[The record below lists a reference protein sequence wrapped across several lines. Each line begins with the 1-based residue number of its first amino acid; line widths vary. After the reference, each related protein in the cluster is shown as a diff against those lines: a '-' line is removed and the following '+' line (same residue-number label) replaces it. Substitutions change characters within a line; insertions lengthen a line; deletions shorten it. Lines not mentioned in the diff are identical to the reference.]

1 MKGFHNM
8 KNIDK
13 TLANDIQGQD
23 YTDKAFSLDRI
34 IDRGH
39 GAAFYIL
46 LIVTCLG
53 FYGLLWFVLAFP
65 YVFG

>member
-8 KNIDK
+8 KNINKD
-13 TLANDIQGQD
+13 LQGRD
-23 YTDKAFSLDRI
+23 YTDKAFCLDKI
-34 IDRGH
+34 VDRGH

-53 FYGLLWFVLAFP
+53 FYGLLWAILALP
-65 YVFG
+65 YLIG

>member
-1 MKGFHNM
+1 M
-8 KNIDK
+8 KN
-13 TLANDIQGQD
+13 DINKDLQGQD
-23 YTDKAFSLDRI
+23 YTEKAFSLDRI

-53 FYGLLWFVLAFP
+53 SYGLLWVLLALP
-65 YVFG
+65 YLIG

>member
-23 YTDKAFSLDRI
+23 YTDKAFCLDKI
-34 IDRGH
+34 VDKGH

-53 FYGLLWFVLAFP
+53 CYGLLWFVLAFP

>member
-1 MKGFHNM
+1 M

-23 YTDKAFSLDRI
+23 YTDKAFCLDKI
-34 IDRGH
+34 IDKGH
-39 GAAFYIL
+39 GPAFYVL

-65 YVFG
+65 YIFG

>member
-1 MKGFHNM
+1 M
-8 KNIDK
+8 KN
-13 TLANDIQGQD
+13 DINKDLQGQD
-23 YTDKAFSLDRI
+23 YTDKAFCLDKI
-34 IDRGH
+34 VDRGH

>member
-1 MKGFHNM
+1 M
-8 KNIDK
+8 KNINKD
-13 TLANDIQGQD
+13 LQGQD
-23 YTDKAFSLDRI
+23 YTDKAFCLDKI
-34 IDRGH
+34 VDRGH

-53 FYGLLWFVLAFP
+53 FYGLLWFVLALP

>member
-1 MKGFHNM
+1 M
-8 KNIDK
+8 KNINKD
-13 TLANDIQGQD
+13 LQGQD
-23 YTDKAFSLDRI
+23 YTDKAFCLDKI
-34 IDRGH
+34 VDKGH

-53 FYGLLWFVLAFP
+53 CYGLLWFVLAFP